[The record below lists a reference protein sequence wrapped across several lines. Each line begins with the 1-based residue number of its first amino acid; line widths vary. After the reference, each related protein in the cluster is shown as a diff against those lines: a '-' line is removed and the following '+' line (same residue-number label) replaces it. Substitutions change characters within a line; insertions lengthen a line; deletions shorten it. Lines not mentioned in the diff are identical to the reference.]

1 MFCLKKVFKSG
12 FLTLI
17 VWSIF
22 VLSSKAQIVSLNPTF
37 ATQFDQV
44 TVIYDA
50 SKGNKALMGQSVV
63 YAHTGVITNLSSS
76 PTSWKYVQGT
86 WGTDDAKVKMTNLG
100 RNLFSISFKIN
111 TFYSVPS
118 GENILKLAFVFRN
131 VNGSLVGRETDGSDI
146 FVSLSSGTFQT
157 RFETSSAQLKKT
169 NQAFSIKALSS
180 GKALLNLYK
189 NNTLINTVSND
200 SIITYTEAPNTNSIG
215 RNNYVVEAI
224 KNGNFYRDTIYVM
237 YVGSPAIASAPI
249 GTKDGVNYISDTSV
263 ILQLHAPFKEYA
275 FVVGDFNNWEF
286 DTKSFFKKSPSGQK
300 LWVQING
307 LEKGKNYRFQY
318 VVDSTQIRIADPYS
332 EILLD
337 QNNDPFIPNITY
349 PNLIKFPIGKATEY
363 VSVLNTNKENFNWQY
378 SNNFQR
384 PAKEKLF
391 IYELHLRDFIARH
404 DFQTLKDTIQ
414 YLKKLGVNTI
424 ELMPINEFEGNE
436 SWGYNPSFYFA
447 VDKYYGTKQAMQ
459 SFVDECHKNG
469 MAVVIDMVLN
479 HSFGQ
484 SPMVRLYFDKTTN
497 KPTADNPWFNT
508 ADKHPFGVGYDFNHE
523 SQATKDF
530 VDTVLKFWLN
540 EYKID
545 GFRFDLSKG
554 FTQKNTGTDVAAWG
568 AYDASRIA
576 IWKRI
581 YNKVRTYDSTSY
593 LILEHFADNSEEK
606 ELAAYGFLLWGNLN
620 YNYNEATMGYVST
633 SSLSWADYKN
643 RTWAQPNVVVYA
655 ESHDEERL
663 MYKNLQYGNTL
674 GNYTVKNINTAL
686 KRMEA
691 AMCLLIPLQGPK
703 MIWQF
708 GELGYDYS
716 IEYNGR
722 VGNKPIKWDYLQNP
736 NRKRLSEVVSI
747 LAWLKNTQSSY
758 STNNYTFSTGA
769 GMKVYKVNDTS
780 LNTVCVANFNIKMDS
795 IAPTFQHTGWWYD
808 IFTNDSILVNDVL
821 LKVVLGPGAYK
832 FYLDKKLNSPVVL
845 TSVMNVKHE
854 ELNLEIYPN
863 PSTDEITINWEA
875 NQQALSID
883 IYDVFGKLVFNKIVN
898 NAEGSITFTKEELK
912 LSAGTYIVKNK
923 QGNSISQNK
932 IIIL

>member
-1 MFCLKKVFKSG
+1 MG
-12 FLTLI
+12 
-17 VWSIF
+17 
-22 VLSSKAQIVSLNPTF
+22 SKAQIVSLNPTF

-100 RNLFSISFKIN
+100 GNLFSITYKIN
-111 TFYSVPS
+111 TFYGVPS

-131 VNGSLVGRETDGSDI
+131 VNGSLVGRESDGSDI

-169 NQAFSIKALSS
+169 NQSFAIKALSS

-189 NNTLINTVSND
+189 NNTLINSVSND
-200 SIITYTEAPNTNSIG
+200 SVITYTEAPNTNSIG

-224 KNGNFYRDTIYVM
+224 KNGNIYRDTIYVM
-237 YVGSPAIASAPI
+237 YVGSPAIASAPL

-307 LEKGKNYRFQY
+307 LEKGRNYRFQY

-337 QNNDPFIPNITY
+337 QNNDPYIPSITY
-349 PNLIKFPIGKATEY
+349 PNLIKFPTGKATEY
-363 VSVLNTNKENFNWQY
+363 VSVLNTNKENFSWQY
-378 SNNFQR
+378 SNNFLR

-459 SFVDECHKNG
+459 SFVDECHRNG

-497 KPTADNPWFNT
+497 KPTVDNPWFNT

-530 VDTVLKFWLN
+530 VDTVLKFWLK

-568 AYDASRIA
+568 AYDATRIA

-581 YNKVRTYDSTSY
+581 YNKVRSYDSTSY

-633 SSLSWADYKN
+633 SNLSWADYKA

-691 AMCLLIPLQGPK
+691 AMCFLIPLQGPK

-747 LAWLKNTQSSY
+747 LAWLKNTQASY
-758 STNNYTFSTGA
+758 SSNNYTFSTAA
-769 GMKVYKVNDTS
+769 GMKVYKVTDTS
-780 LNTVCVANFNIKMDS
+780 LNTVCVANFNIKTDS
-795 IAPTFQHTGWWYD
+795 LIPGFQHSGWWYD
-808 IFTNDSILVNDVL
+808 VFTNDSIFVNDIF

-845 TSVMNVKHE
+845 TSINNKKYE
-854 ELNLEIYPN
+854 QLKLEIYPN
-863 PSTDEITINWEA
+863 PSTDEMTINWEA
-875 NQQALSID
+875 DQHALSID
-883 IYDVFGKLVFNKIVN
+883 IYDVFGKLVFSKIVN
-898 NAEGSITFTKEELK
+898 NAEGSITFNKEELK
-912 LSAGTYIVKNK
+912 LSSGTYILKSK
-923 QGNSISQNK
+923 QGNSTSQTK